1 MRKYWYRRFLLV
13 LLVLSILGYAGY
25 EITKRQEEGRKK
37 EVSAD
42 TVSSDTVIPGGMPV
56 GIYLE
61 TEGVMVLATEKITRS
76 GWENDRTGQ
85 ASCESRGLYSG
96 M

>member
-1 MRKYWYRRFLLV
+1 
-13 LLVLSILGYAGY
+13 
-25 EITKRQEEGRKK
+25 
-37 EVSAD
+37 
-42 TVSSDTVIPGGMPV
+42 MPV

-61 TEGVMVLATEKITRS
+61 TEGVMVLGYREDYRS

-96 M
+96 CNGRRLPIKEAAGHIKKLDAERSGPKAQERFRISGCEDKTGAE